1 MENTKTTN
9 HRFFGIPNLIPYL
22 KPYTPNLLRLVIF
35 AALGGI
41 CEIIFPLFQKYAI
54 DNFVYGADSLSSIK
68 DVIIKFTLVYTL
80 LLIAYSIFN
89 VISSYAACEL
99 EMYTSRD
106 LKNAAFNHLQT
117 LSASY
122 YNAHNV
128 GYIHAR
134 IMSDTGRIS
143 VVLSW
148 TFVDIMWCITY
159 VVGAL
164 ISMFMLNT
172 PLALC
177 VAAIVPVAVFIS
189 MFFKKRLTDIYHK
202 VREAN
207 SVVTG
212 KLNEGIMGAKTA
224 KSLVIED
231 LMQSKFEKSS
241 DYMMKTSVKMA
252 HWRSLYVSVFSLISS
267 TAFALVLWRGGVI
280 TLRGVMLV
288 GTLSVF
294 LSYVIDLIDRLNNLV
309 GTISNMINSQVN
321 IERFINLMNTETEVK
336 DRPDVIEKYGGIFD
350 PKREN
355 WEPLYGD
362 IEFENVTFCYPDGN
376 ENVLENFNL
385 KIPQG
390 TNCAIVGETGA
401 GKSTLVNLVCRFF
414 EPTSGRVLI
423 DGKDVKDRS
432 LSWLHSNIGYVLQSP
447 HLFTGSIRENLM
459 YGNENATEQQMMN
472 AVKSV
477 AAEGIIERMNG
488 YDANVGEGGDLLST
502 GEKQLLSFARALIC
516 DPRIFILDEATSS
529 IDTVTEQKIQNAI
542 TVAMNGRTS
551 LVIAHR
557 LSTIRQADIILVVKD
572 GKIVERGTH
581 DQLMSKHG
589 YYFELYIRQFRDEAL
604 QQSLS

>member
-54 DNFVYGADSLSSIK
+54 DNFVYEADSLSSIK
-68 DVIIKFTLVYTL
+68 YVIIKFTLVYTL

-164 ISMFMLNT
+164 VSMFMLNT

-189 MFFKKRLTDIYHK
+189 MFFKRRLTDIYHK

-321 IERFINLMNTETEVK
+321 IERFINLMNNFIVK
-336 DRPDVIEKYGGIFD
+336 KNFD
-350 PKREN
+350 
-355 WEPLYGD
+355 
-362 IEFENVTFCYPDGN
+362 I
-376 ENVLENFNL
+376 
-385 KIPQG
+385 
-390 TNCAIVGETGA
+390 
-401 GKSTLVNLVCRFF
+401 
-414 EPTSGRVLI
+414 
-423 DGKDVKDRS
+423 
-432 LSWLHSNIGYVLQSP
+432 
-447 HLFTGSIRENLM
+447 
-459 YGNENATEQQMMN
+459 
-472 AVKSV
+472 
-477 AAEGIIERMNG
+477 
-488 YDANVGEGGDLLST
+488 
-502 GEKQLLSFARALIC
+502 
-516 DPRIFILDEATSS
+516 
-529 IDTVTEQKIQNAI
+529 
-542 TVAMNGRTS
+542 
-551 LVIAHR
+551 
-557 LSTIRQADIILVVKD
+557 
-572 GKIVERGTH
+572 
-581 DQLMSKHG
+581 
-589 YYFELYIRQFRDEAL
+589 
-604 QQSLS
+604 

>member
-1 MENTKTTN
+1 MTKTEIKN
-9 HRFFGIPNLIPYL
+9 NRFFGIPKLLPYL
-22 KPYTPNLLRLVIF
+22 KPYRANLFRLVLF
-35 AALGGI
+35 AALGGV

-54 DNFVYGADSLSSIK
+54 DNFVYQADSLSSIK
-68 DVIIKFTLVYTL
+68 NAVIWFTIIYTIVLV
-80 LLIAYSIFN
+80 AYSIFN

-122 YNAHNV
+122 YNSHNV

-134 IMSDTGRIS
+134 VMSDTGRIS

-148 TFVDIMWCITY
+148 IFIDIIWCITY
-159 VVGAL
+159 VIGAL
-164 ISMFMLNT
+164 VSMFLLNV

-177 VAAIVPVAVFIS
+177 VAVIVPIAVFIS
-189 MFFKKRLTDIYHK
+189 LFFKKRLTDIYHK

-212 KLNEGIMGAKTA
+212 KLNEGITGAKTA

-231 LMQSKFEKSS
+231 LMQHKFEKSS

-267 TAFALVLWRGGVI
+267 TAFALVLWRGGII
-280 TLRGVMLV
+280 TQSGVMIV

-321 IERFINLMNTETEVK
+321 IERFTNLMDTETEVK
-336 DRPDVIEKYGGIFD
+336 DRPDVIAKYGSIFE

-355 WEPLYGD
+355 WEPLHGD

-376 ENVLENFNL
+376 ENVLENFSL

-423 DGKDVKDRS
+423 DGKDIRDRS

-447 HLFTGSIRENLM
+447 HLFTGSIKENLM
-459 YGNENATEQQMMN
+459 YGNENATQEEMEA
-472 AVKSV
+472 AVRSV

-488 YDANVGEGGDLLST
+488 YDAQVGEGGDLLST

-542 TVAMNGRTS
+542 AVAMNGRTS

-581 DQLMSKHG
+581 DQLMARHG
-589 YYFELYIRQFRDEAL
+589 YYFELYIRQFRDEAM